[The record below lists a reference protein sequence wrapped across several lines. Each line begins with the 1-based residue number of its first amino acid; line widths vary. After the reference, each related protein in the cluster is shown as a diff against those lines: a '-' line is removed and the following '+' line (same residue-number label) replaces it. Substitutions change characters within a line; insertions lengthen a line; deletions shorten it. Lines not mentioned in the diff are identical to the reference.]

1 MSISLANIRYPV
13 VFHVNGYGDRLM
25 GLPTIRALSSLFGG
39 RLQIV
44 GAIDDGELFYQGL
57 ELDSI
62 VEMRYSWQGERCFD
76 DAALAECLTDCD
88 LFISLNTWSSSSLNK
103 LLKKLDSAMTIGLDE
118 NFQIQLP
125 YLPTE
130 HYIDSVFR
138 SVQYLDPTLTPEKFV
153 GPPIRSAVE
162 SSIAGRFQQSR
173 QPFQRVLAV
182 HTQTEVAKMWP
193 LDRFASVLSSFLNLH
208 PEYLVIILDPEPTE
222 LKDLL
227 DRERVSFF
235 VDRSLA
241 EIFALVGIA
250 DLFLGIDSCL
260 LHAADLA
267 GIPGIG
273 LFAHTNPQKFGF
285 RFAPHYHIIDR
296 SMAEI
301 DSARVL
307 NLLLE
312 LAEDLGALEAV

>member
-25 GLPTIRALSSLFGG
+25 GLPTIRALSSLFAG
-39 RLQIV
+39 RLQLV
-44 GAIDDGELFYQGL
+44 GAIDDGKLFYQGL
-57 ELDSI
+57 DLDSI
-62 VEMRYSWQGERCFD
+62 VEMRYTWDGERCFD
-76 DAALAECLTDCD
+76 DVALAECLTDCD
-88 LFISLNTWSSSSLNK
+88 LFISLNTWSSSSLNR
-103 LLKKLDSAMTIGLDE
+103 LLKKLDSATTIGLDPS
-118 NFQIQLP
+118 FDIQLP

-138 SVQYLDPTLTPEKFV
+138 AVQYLDRTLTPEEFLA
-153 GPPIRSAVE
+153 PPIRSAAE
-162 SSIAGRFQQSR
+162 SSLADRFQQSR

-182 HTQTEVAKMWP
+182 HTQTEVAKMWS
-193 LDRFASVLSSFLNLH
+193 LDRFAWVLKNFLNLH
-208 PEYLVIILDPEPTE
+208 PEYLVIILDPEQTK

-227 DRERVSFF
+227 NHERVNFF

-260 LHAADLA
+260 LHVADLA

-273 LFAHTNPQKFGF
+273 LFGHTNPQKFGF
-285 RFAPHYHIIDR
+285 RFAPHYHIVNH

-301 DSARVL
+301 DSGTVL

-312 LAEDLGALEAV
+312 LAHDLGTLD

>member
-25 GLPTIRALSSLFGG
+25 GLPTIRALSSLFPG
-39 RLQIV
+39 RLQLV
-44 GAIDDGELFYQGL
+44 GAIDDGNLFYQGL
-57 ELDSI
+57 DLDSI
-62 VEMRYSWQGERCFD
+62 IEMRYTWQDERCFD
-76 DAALAECLTDCD
+76 DVALAECLTDCD
-88 LFISLNTWSSSSLNK
+88 LFISLNTWSSSSLNR
-103 LLKKLDSAMTIGLDE
+103 LLKKLNSATTIGLDDS
-118 NFQIQLP
+118 FQIQLP

-138 SVQYLDPTLTPEKFV
+138 SVQYLDPILTPDEFV
-153 GPPIRSAVE
+153 APPVRSAVE
-162 SSIAGRFQQSR
+162 LLIVDRFQQSR

-193 LDRFASVLSSFLNLH
+193 LDRFALVLTSFLNLH

-227 DRERVSFF
+227 NHERVSFF
-235 VDRSLA
+235 VNRSLA
-241 EIFALVGIA
+241 EIFALVEIA

-273 LFAHTNPQKFGF
+273 LFGDTNPQKFGF
-285 RFAPHYHIIDR
+285 RFVPHYHIVER

-301 DSARVL
+301 ESATVL

-312 LAEDLGALEAV
+312 LADDLGSLD

>member
-1 MSISLANIRYPV
+1 MSISFANIQYPV
-13 VFHVNGYGDRLM
+13 VFHANGYGDRLM
-25 GLPTIRALSSLFGG
+25 GLPAIRALSSLFPG

-44 GAIDDGELFYQGL
+44 GAIDDGQLFYQGL
-57 ELDSI
+57 DLDSI
-62 VEMRYSWQGERCFD
+62 VEMRYPWEGERCFD
-76 DAALAECLTDCD
+76 DVALAEWLTDCD
-88 LFISLNTWSSSSLNK
+88 LFISLNTWSSSSLTR
-103 LLKKLDSAMTIGLDE
+103 LLKKLDSAMTIGLDD

-138 SVQYLDPTLTPEKFV
+138 AVQYLEPTLTPEEFV
-153 GPPIRSAVE
+153 APPVRSAVE
-162 SSIAGRFQQSR
+162 LLVADRFQQSR
-173 QPFQRVLAV
+173 QSCQRVLAV
-182 HTQTEVAKMWP
+182 HTQTEAAKMWP
-193 LDRFASVLSSFLNLH
+193 LDRFASVLTSFLNLH
-208 PEYLVIILDPEPTE
+208 PEYLVIILDPETTE
-222 LKDLL
+222 LQDLL
-227 DRERVSFF
+227 NHERVSFF
-235 VDRSLA
+235 INRSLA

-296 SMAEI
+296 SMTEI

-312 LAEDLGALEAV
+312 LTQDLSALD

>member
-1 MSISLANIRYPV
+1 MSISSANIQYPV
-13 VFHVNGYGDRLM
+13 VFHANGYGDRLM
-25 GLPTIRALSSLFGG
+25 GLPAIRALSSLFPG

-44 GAIDDGELFYQGL
+44 GAIDDGQLFYQGL
-57 ELDSI
+57 DLDSI
-62 VEMRYSWQGERCFD
+62 VEMRYPWQGERCFD
-76 DAALAECLTDCD
+76 DVALAEWLTDCD
-88 LFISLNTWSSSSLNK
+88 LFISLNTWSSSSLTR
-103 LLKKLDSAMTIGLDE
+103 LLKKLDSAMTIGLDD

-138 SVQYLDPTLTPEKFV
+138 AVQYLEPTLTPEEFV
-153 GPPIRSAVE
+153 APPVRSAVE
-162 SSIAGRFQQSR
+162 LLVADRFQQSR
-173 QPFQRVLAV
+173 QSFQRVLAV

-193 LDRFASVLSSFLNLH
+193 LDRFASVLTSFLNLH

-222 LKDLL
+222 LQDLL
-227 DRERVSFF
+227 NHERVSFF
-235 VDRSLA
+235 INRSLA

-296 SMAEI
+296 SMTEI

-312 LAEDLGALEAV
+312 LTQDLSALD